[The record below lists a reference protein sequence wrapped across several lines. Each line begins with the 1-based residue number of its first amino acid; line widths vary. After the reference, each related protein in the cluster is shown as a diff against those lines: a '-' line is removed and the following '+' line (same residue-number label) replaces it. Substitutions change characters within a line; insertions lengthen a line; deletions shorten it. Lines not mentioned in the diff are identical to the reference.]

1 MNIVKKIKADLLTRL
16 FIEWVKEEKDV
27 EALELS
33 SKLIGDRIDKVDNRV
48 HVIGF
53 RR

>member
-33 SKLIGDRIDKVDNRV
+33 SKLIGEDR
-48 HVIGF
+48 
-53 RR
+53 